1 MLLWTYN
8 MRKINFSA
16 LRSRFRSSFFPSTRF
31 GTSGTGSDSA
41 KSEAAAIK
49 PGRHVKLDKRD
60 LFDAEWYLTVNKD
73 VAGAGIDPFQHFLA
87 HGEAEGRNP
96 SNHFSTTFYRETYM
110 AGESRD
116 ASALD
121 HFIRVGRSLGFDP
134 NPDSAKKYAMYTA
147 TQEQSYSI
155 EIPDLLRHIDLMPI
169 RPVFV
174 VYAKGDEETVKSQ
187 LRNQIYDHWLTC
199 KTKDEVSRQLRDANS
214 EPVFLLWLERGDI
227 LHSSAFY
234 CLASAINARQD
245 VDVLYGD
252 EDEITGAGVRSRP
265 FYKPDW
271 SPDYLESCNFL
282 GSSSCVRR
290 EIVQNIFGQSD
301 TQYDF
306 LLRAT
311 ELSRQVFHIR
321 KILLHRTRGLRS
333 LSEAS
338 RISEEVAAIEGRLTR
353 TGRLGKAT
361 ANGTNSGCYTVG
373 LIRQHSPLISMVIPT
388 AGKIAQFDDRKV
400 DLIFNCID
408 TIISRS
414 TYKNLE
420 LVVIDNGDLGS
431 VRTREL
437 RARGAKIVTYRER
450 EINIAKKINLGVSQC
465 RGDFLLLLNDDIE
478 PLVDNWIEKLL
489 EHFEKPHVGVV
500 GAKLLYPDM
509 TTQHLGVVIVDGKP
523 SHHRKRYP
531 RDDPGYFFS
540 SSAARNYI
548 AVTGAV
554 MMTRTSVFRQVGG
567 YTEDLAMNYNDIDYC
582 LKIGE
587 RGLFSVFEPQAE
599 LLHHE
604 SISRPAE
611 VDQSEIDYLARRWA
625 NIVTDPYFND
635 ETFKSA
641 PPNFEVDPRGRPIG

>member
-1 MLLWTYN
+1 
-8 MRKINFSA
+8 MRKVSFSS
-16 LRSRFRSSFFPSTRF
+16 LKSRVLSSFFRSIPF
-31 GTSGTGSDSA
+31 GGHGTGLDSGI
-41 KSEAAAIK
+41 AAPGK
-49 PGRHVKLDKRD
+49 PGRQVKLDKRD

-73 VAGAGIDPFQHFLA
+73 VAAAGVDPFQHFLA
-87 HGEAEGRNP
+87 HGDAEGRNP
-96 SNHFSTTFYRETYM
+96 SEHFSTTFYRETYM

-121 HFIRVGRSLGFDP
+121 HFIKTGRSLGFDP

-155 EIPDLLRHIDLMPI
+155 EIPDLLHHIALMPV

-174 VYAKGDEETVKSQ
+174 VYAEGDEETVKSQ
-187 LRNQIYDHWLTC
+187 LRNQIYDHWLIC
-199 KTKDEVSRQLRDANS
+199 KTKDEVSRQLRDVDGK
-214 EPVFLLWLERGDI
+214 PLFLLWLEPGDI
-227 LHSSAFY
+227 LHSSALY
-234 CLASAINARQD
+234 CFASAINARRD
-245 VDVLYGD
+245 VDVVYGD
-252 EDEITGAGVRSRP
+252 EDEITGTGVRSRP

-271 SPDYLESCNFL
+271 SPDYLEACNFV
-282 GSSSCVRR
+282 GSSACVRR
-290 EIVQNIFGQSD
+290 EIARNTFDQSH

-311 ELSRQVFHIR
+311 ELSRRVFHVR
-321 KILLHRTRGLRS
+321 KILLHRTRALRGPG
-333 LSEAS
+333 ETS
-338 RISEEVAAIEGRLTR
+338 RIPEGLTAIEGRLAR
-353 TGRLGKAT
+353 TGRSGKVT
-361 ANGTNSGCYTVG
+361 ANEINPGCYTID
-373 LIRQHSPLISMVIPT
+373 LIRQQSPLISMVIPT
-388 AGKIAQFDDRKV
+388 AGKIAEFDDRKV

-408 TIISRS
+408 TIANRS

-420 LVVIDNGDLGS
+420 LVVVDNGDLGS
-431 VRTREL
+431 PRTRDL

-450 EINIAKKINLGVSQC
+450 AVNIAKKINLGVAQC

-509 TTQHLGVVIVDGKP
+509 TTQHLGVVIVDGRP

-540 SSAARNYI
+540 SCAARNYI

-567 YTEDLAMNYNDIDYC
+567 YTEGLAMNYNDIDYC
-582 LKIGE
+582 LKLGE

-604 SISRPAE
+604 SISRPPE
-611 VDQSEIDYLARRWA
+611 VDQTEIDYFARRWA
-625 NIVTDPYFND
+625 TIVADPYFND
-635 ETFKSA
+635 ETFKSS
-641 PPNFEVDPRGRPIG
+641 PPNFEIDPRGKPIG

>member
-1 MLLWTYN
+1 

-16 LRSRFRSSFFPSTRF
+16 LRSRFRSFFFLSTRF
-31 GTSGTGSDSA
+31 GASGAGSDSA
-41 KSEAAAIK
+41 KSQAAIIK

-60 LFDAEWYLTVNKD
+60 FFDAEWYLTINKD
-73 VAGAGIDPFQHFLA
+73 VADAGVDPFQHFLS

-96 SNHFSTTFYRETYM
+96 SKHFSTTFYRETYM

-134 NPDSAKKYAMYTA
+134 NPDSAQKYTMYTA

-174 VYAKGDEETVKSQ
+174 VYTEGDEETVRSQ
-187 LRNQIYDHWLTC
+187 LRNQIYDRWVICT
-199 KTKDEVSRQLRDANS
+199 TKDDVSRQFLGANV
-214 EPVFLLWLERGDI
+214 EPVFLLWLEPDDI

-234 CLASAINARQD
+234 CFASAVNARPD
-245 VDVLYGD
+245 VDMLYGD
-252 EDEITGAGVRSRP
+252 DDEITATGVRSRP

-290 EIVQNIFGQSD
+290 EIAQNIFGQSH

-321 KILLHRTRGLRS
+321 KILLHRTRALRGP
-333 LSEAS
+333 SEAS
-338 RISEEVAAIEGRLTR
+338 RISEELAAIAGRLAR
-353 TGRLGKAT
+353 TGRSGKVT
-361 ANGTNSGCYTVG
+361 ANETNSGCYTVD
-373 LIRQHSPLISMVIPT
+373 LFRQQSPLISMVIPT

-408 TIISRS
+408 TIASRS
-414 TYKNLE
+414 NYKNLE
-420 LVVIDNGDLGS
+420 LVVVDNGDLGS
-431 VRTREL
+431 ARTRDL

-450 EINIAKKINLGVSQC
+450 AVNIAKKINLGVAQC
-465 RGDFLLLLNDDIE
+465 RGDFLLILNDDIE

-509 TTQHLGVVIVDGKP
+509 TTQHLGVVVIDGKP
-523 SHHRKRYP
+523 DHHRKRYP

-540 SSAARNYI
+540 SCAARNYI

-582 LKIGE
+582 LKVGE
-587 RGLFSVFEPQAE
+587 RGLFSVFEPNAE

-611 VDQSEIDYLARRWA
+611 VDQSEIDYFLQRWA
-625 NIVTDPYFND
+625 NIVTDPYFNE

-641 PPNFEVDPRGRPIG
+641 PPNFEVDPRRRPIG

>member
-1 MLLWTYN
+1 

-16 LRSRFRSSFFPSTRF
+16 FQSRVLSSFFRSTRF
-31 GTSGTGSDSA
+31 TGRGVGPDSSITA
-41 KSEAAAIK
+41 PIKPVPQIK
-49 PGRHVKLDKRD
+49 PGKRE
-60 LFDAEWYLTVNKD
+60 LFDAEWYLTINKD
-73 VAGAGIDPFQHFLA
+73 VADAGVDPFQHFLA

-96 SNHFSTTFYRETYM
+96 SKHFSTTFYRETYM

-121 HFIRVGRSLGFDP
+121 HFIKVGRSLGFDP

-169 RPVFV
+169 RPVFI
-174 VYAKGDEETVKSQ
+174 VYTEGEVATVRSH
-187 LRNQIYDHWLTC
+187 LRNQIYDRWSIC
-199 KTKDEVSRQLRDANS
+199 RTKDDVSRRLREGNS
-214 EPVFLLWLERGDI
+214 EPVFLLWLEPDDI

-234 CLASAINARQD
+234 CFASAINARPD

-290 EIVQNIFGQSD
+290 EIALTIFGQSQA
-301 TQYDF
+301 QYDF

-321 KILLHRTRGLRS
+321 KILLHRTHGRRG

-338 RISEEVAAIEGRLTR
+338 RISEELAAVEGRLTR
-353 TGRLGKAT
+353 TARSGKVT
-361 ANGTNSGCYTVG
+361 ANEANAGCYAVD
-373 LIRQHSPLISMVIPT
+373 LVRQHSPLISMVIPT
-388 AGKIAQFDDRKV
+388 AGKVAQFDDRKV

-408 TIISRS
+408 TISSRS

-420 LVVIDNGDLGS
+420 LVVVDNGDLGS
-431 VRTREL
+431 ARTREL
-437 RARGAKIVTYRER
+437 SARGAKIVTYRER
-450 EINIAKKINLGVSQC
+450 AVNIAKKINLGVAQC
-465 RGDFLLLLNDDIE
+465 RGDFLLILNDDIE
-478 PLVDNWIEKLL
+478 PLADNWIEKLL
-489 EHFEKPHVGVV
+489 AHFEKPHVGVV

-509 TTQHLGVVIVDGKP
+509 TTQHLGVVIIDGKP
-523 SHHRKRYP
+523 DHHRKRYS
-531 RDDPGYFFS
+531 REDPGYFFS
-540 SSAARNYI
+540 SCAARNYI

-554 MMTRTSVFRQVGG
+554 MMTRTSIFRAVGG

-582 LKIGE
+582 LKVGE

-611 VDQSEIDYLARRWA
+611 VDQSEIDYFLRRWA
-625 NIVTDPYFND
+625 NIVTDPYFNE